1 VRAKWTVEWPG
12 QARRAEL
19 LLAAATVFLAL
30 TTAAMLAY
38 PGGAKYALHSNG
50 YRFFQNFFSDLG
62 ATETYSGR
70 SNTTS
75 HILFLTAAAC
85 VGLAMIGFATTWR
98 TVAARRGEGLRFGA
112 VAQVAAMVSGVGFVG
127 VAVTPWDR
135 VLDAHNA
142 FVQLAFGV
150 LLVFVLCLLALQ
162 VRNGWPPAF
171 VALNVLYLIVLVVY
185 VLVLFAGPG
194 LGTKSGF
201 EFQVAAQKVIVYSS
215 ILNLGAQ
222 AAGIRREA
230 RAAEPA
236 GTLRR

>member
-1 VRAKWTVEWPG
+1 
-12 QARRAEL
+12 
-19 LLAAATVFLAL
+19 
-30 TTAAMLAY
+30 
-38 PGGAKYALHSNG
+38 
-50 YRFFQNFFSDLG
+50 
-62 ATETYSGR
+62 
-70 SNTTS
+70 
-75 HILFLTAAAC
+75 
-85 VGLAMIGFATTWR
+85 
-98 TVAARRGEGLRFGA
+98 
-112 VAQVAAMVSGVGFVG
+112 
-127 VAVTPWDR
+127 

-171 VALNVLYLIVLVVY
+171 VALNVLYLIVLAAY

-194 LGTKSGF
+194 LATKSGV